1 MAMADKECVG
11 LVEGC
16 TFSGRISA
24 AQAGANNFFGGIYGN
39 NGGAASVVNDCR
51 TTASAYVGC
60 PIGKSVG
67 MLAGRPNKKG
77 FTVSNC
83 RIAGTVTN
91 KQGAAVVITADNLE
105 DWMFAGYGT
114 SVAVTL
120 KNTGYNDGK

>member
-1 MAMADKECVG
+1 M
-11 LVEGC
+11 
-16 TFSGRISA
+16 
-24 AQAGANNFFGGIYGN
+24 
-39 NGGAASVVNDCR
+39 NDCR

-120 KNTGYNDGK
+120 KNNGYNDGK